1 MKAKYTLI
9 VQKRSGVTVSC
20 SDHDS
25 LEAASLF
32 WAQFFQPWVMDGGLR
47 AVIRADWGRLYG
59 VRDPKTDAE
68 INKFISGDH
77 LKENEQ

>member
-9 VQKRSGVTVSC
+9 VQKGSGVTVSY
-20 SDHDS
+20 SSHDS

-32 WAQFFQPWVMDGGLR
+32 WAQFFQPWVIDSGLR
-47 AVIRADWGRLYG
+47 AVIQTDYGRLYG
-59 VRDPKTDAE
+59 VRDPKIDAE
-68 INKFISGDH
+68 ISKFISGDH